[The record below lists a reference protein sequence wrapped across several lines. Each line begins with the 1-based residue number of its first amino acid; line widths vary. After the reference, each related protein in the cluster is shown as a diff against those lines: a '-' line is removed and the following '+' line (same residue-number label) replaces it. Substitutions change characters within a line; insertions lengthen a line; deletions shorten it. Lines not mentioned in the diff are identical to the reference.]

1 MERERNPNKTKGE
14 IHMKNNNFEKIF
26 VGRGC
31 GTEEYRVKNCE
42 GMTEAE
48 IINACDRNN
57 FGGRVCGNLVTV
69 YID

>member
-1 MERERNPNKTKGE
+1 
-14 IHMKNNNFEKIF
+14 MKNNNFEKIF
-26 VGRGC
+26 VGRGY
-31 GTEEYRVKNCE
+31 GVEEYRVKNCE
-42 GMTEAE
+42 GMTEVE